1 MKPDTTAQRIEA
13 YYTNRVLTG
22 TGYFGGTVFTSYQ
35 VIIIPENPQA
45 GQELEISQVVP
56 SLTQVKFKSN
66 KFYSVNFDD
75 SVLVVSST
83 DKPDRCRVTKLAA
96 ISETALRRFAQAGI
110 TPDAWYMWSNEK
122 EVH

>member
-22 TGYFGGTVFTSYQ
+22 TGYFGGTVFTSYK
-35 VIIIPENPQA
+35 VIIVPENPQA

-110 TPDAWYMWSNEK
+110 TPDAWYMWSNEN